1 MCWMLCWHSRP
12 TSINCRISEQRNPT
26 DAASVC
32 RGASHSHNSLKTC
45 KNKYLLKVKFKEFN
59 IFCSAIKYFPRTDMT
74 SPSHISISCSLCV
87 WPWVIKISSWWR
99 VCSLPFPL
107 PVSHITN
114 CHITGGWSR
123 LTHNVAQSKQEMS
136 GPACDRTQ
144 ATEPWTPGGWPNPVL
159 HP

>member
-1 MCWMLCWHSRP
+1 MLNALLTQPSNFHQLQNFNREEKRS
-12 TSINCRISEQRNPT
+12 PT
-26 DAASVC
+26 DAASIC

-45 KNKYLLKVKFKEFN
+45 KNKYLFKVKFKEFN
-59 IFCSAIKYFPRTDMT
+59 IFCSAMKYFPRAVT
-74 SPSHISISCSLCV
+74 SPSHISISGSLHV

-114 CHITGGWSR
+114 CHITGVTR
-123 LTHNVAQSKQEMS
+123 AQSKQEMS

-144 ATEPWTPGGWPNPVL
+144 ATEPWTPGGWPNPA
-159 HP
+159 